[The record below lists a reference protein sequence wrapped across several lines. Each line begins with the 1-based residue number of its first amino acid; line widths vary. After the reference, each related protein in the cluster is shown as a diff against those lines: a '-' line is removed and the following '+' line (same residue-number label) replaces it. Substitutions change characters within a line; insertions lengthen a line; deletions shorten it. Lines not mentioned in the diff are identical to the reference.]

1 MNGRPPV
8 PEGSQLVPRDYPR
21 VIVVSGRA
29 RGVDTAA
36 QLRATQLRPL
46 TDVEVIPANWSAGE
60 MAGFHRN
67 VDIVRR
73 AMFLTA
79 FWDGMSAGTVH
90 SIVLARQKGI
100 SLTVYVGQQHL
111 PTPSDESLPAAITR
125 VYDEL
130 KRRRPSLPD
139 YTPGPSET
147 RLVLWTRQP
156 EPERPAEAP
165 KRATRR
171 KASTKKQKETVG
183 EH

>member
-1 MNGRPPV
+1 M
-8 PEGSQLVPRDYPR
+8 PRSYPR
-21 VIVVSGRA
+21 VIVVSGGA

-36 QLRATQLRPL
+36 QLRATQLRPM
-46 TDVEVIPANWSAGE
+46 TDAEVIPADWAEGE
-60 MAGFHRN
+60 MAGFNRN

-100 SLTVYVGQQHL
+100 PLTVYVGQQHL
-111 PTPSDESLPAAITR
+111 PTPVDESLPAAITR

-130 KRRRPSLPD
+130 KRRRPGLPD
-139 YTPGPSET
+139 YSPGPQET
-147 RLVLWTRQP
+147 RLLLWTRHP
-156 EPERPAEAP
+156 EPERAVAAEPP

-171 KASTKKQKETVG
+171 KATTKQQKEAVG